1 VKEISYEQAKMD
13 HEVYIITGSSSSK
26 DKHNTIYDTFMVHRI
41 KLLHLQYNQAAIPL
55 KIPKEIISVRQKAWA
70 SDNANHPEATVKIAY
85 IASAYPPRIGGVE
98 YVVKS
103 VAERLAK
110 AHEVTV
116 VVGEPTRAAK
126 LVVKRPGPPQIPK
139 TIVL

>member
-1 VKEISYEQAKMD
+1 VKI
-13 HEVYIITGSSSSK
+13 VYI
-26 DKHNTIYDTFMVHRI
+26 
-41 KLLHLQYNQAAIPL
+41 AP
-55 KIPKEIISVRQKAWA
+55 
-70 SDNANHPEATVKIAY
+70 
-85 IASAYPPRIGGVE
+85 AYPPRIGGVE

-116 VVGEPTRAAK
+116 VVSELTRAAK
-126 LVVKRPGPPQIPK
+126 LVVKRLGPPQIPK